1 MAKVK
6 AKAKDPAELAADT
19 LKGDVRDVL
28 LGHILALPKPWPQMS
43 EQEQED
49 AIIRAER
56 LADDLVRRAVDI
68 AASKGLPH
76 FVVQLGKFTVGDT
89 IEGKFSAAFTFDN
102 LDGLAARKG
111 LTVVLVPRDVSEF
124 LGERAPAEP
133 EKDQP
138 TIWDDSDFADDP
150 AEEEDGDDEE
160 QDDAA

>member
-1 MAKVK
+1 MAKVVG
-6 AKAKDPAELAADT
+6 KDPAELAADT

-28 LGHILALPKPWPQMS
+28 LGHIRALPKPWPQMS

-56 LADDLVRRAVDI
+56 LADDLVRRAVDL
-68 AASKGLPH
+68 AASKGFAH
-76 FVVQLGKFTVGDT
+76 FPVSLGKFTVGDN
-89 IEGKFSAAFTFDN
+89 IEGKFTAAFTFEN
-102 LDGLAARKG
+102 LDGLASRKG

-124 LGERAPAEP
+124 MGERAPAVA

-138 TIWDDSDFADDP
+138 TIFDDDDF
-150 AEEEDGDDEE
+150 AEEEDGDDDE